1 MLFYNKL
8 MFIYLEMPKFKKRED
23 ELTND
28 FEKWMYFIKNL
39 EQLEKIPK
47 KYRDTIFEKMF
58 AAAEIAK
65 LDKMEYRRYIKSKK
79 AINDY
84 DNVINYAREEG
95 ELKGKLEGRIEGI
108 LEGEFKG
115 KLEGKLEIAR
125 TLLKMG
131 KPIDEIVLIT
141 RLSKEQIE
149 ELGMRN

>member
-1 MLFYNKL
+1 
-8 MFIYLEMPKFKKRED
+8 
-23 ELTND
+23 LTND

-39 EQLEKIPK
+39 ERLEKIPK

-84 DNVINYAREEG
+84 DNIINYAREEG
-95 ELKGKLEGRIEGI
+95 ELKGRLEGELKGKLEGR
-108 LEGEFKG
+108 LEG

-125 TLLKMG
+125 ILLKMG
-131 KPIDEIVLIT
+131 KSIDEIVLIT
-141 RLSKEQIE
+141 ELSKEQIE
-149 ELGMRN
+149 ELGITN

>member
-1 MLFYNKL
+1 
-8 MFIYLEMPKFKKRED
+8 
-23 ELTND
+23 
-28 FEKWMYFIKNL
+28 
-39 EQLEKIPK
+39 
-47 KYRDTIFEKMF
+47 
-58 AAAEIAK
+58 
-65 LDKMEYRRYIKSKK
+65 IKSKK

-84 DNVINYAREEG
+84 DNAINYAREEG
-95 ELKGKLEGRIEGI
+95 KLEGKLEGRIEGI

-141 RLSKEQIE
+141 GLSKEQIE

>member
-1 MLFYNKL
+1 
-8 MFIYLEMPKFKKRED
+8 
-23 ELTND
+23 D

-39 EQLEKIPK
+39 ERLEKIPK

-84 DNVINYAREEG
+84 DNAINYAREEG
-95 ELKGKLEGRIEGI
+95 ELKGR
-108 LEGEFKG
+108 LEGELKG
-115 KLEGKLEIAR
+115 KLEGELKGKLDIAR
-125 TLLKMG
+125 TMLKME

-141 RLSKEQIE
+141 GLSKEQIE
-149 ELGMRN
+149 ELEITN